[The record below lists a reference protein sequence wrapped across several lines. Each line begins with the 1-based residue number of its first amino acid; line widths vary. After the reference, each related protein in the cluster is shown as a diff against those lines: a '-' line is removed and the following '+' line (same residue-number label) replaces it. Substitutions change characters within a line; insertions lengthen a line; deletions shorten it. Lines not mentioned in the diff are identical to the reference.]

1 MSPVEKAPLTNPHDP
16 RIIAARWL
24 LQRGVLTTAEVA
36 RFMGVTRQ
44 HIHRLTK
51 DLHPVKRRARYLQ
64 QKWKEALEQA
74 QDI

>member
-1 MSPVEKAPLTNPHDP
+1 MTDKPLTNPHDP

-24 LQRGVLTTAEVA
+24 LNRGVLTTAEVA

-51 DLHPVKRRARYLQ
+51 DLNPVRRRAKYLKQ
-64 QKWKEALEQA
+64 VWREALEQA